1 MLILLSCAKTMS
13 PVGKLQ
19 FPFHSIPQFSRQASE
34 IALYMSQFSVEEL
47 ERLLRV
53 HSKIAV
59 ENFRRYQAFHGEEA
73 VSGPAVFAY
82 TGIVFKR
89 LSPRDFTEDQ
99 LSYMQDHLRITSF
112 CYGLLRPMDLIR
124 LYRLEGD
131 VRIPELG
138 GQTLFSYWKARLTDV
153 FIEDIR
159 KAGGVLC
166 NLASEEM
173 KGLFDWRRVEKE
185 VKVVTPE
192 FRVRK
197 NDKLT
202 TIVIYTKMNRGEL
215 ARHILRNR
223 IEDPKQLCSYTW
235 EGFEYQ
241 EGLSDEKTL
250 VFTNGF

>member
-19 FPFHSIPQFSRQASE
+19 LPFHSTPRFSRQASE
-34 IALYMSQFSVEEL
+34 IALYMSGFSVEEL

-53 HSKIAV
+53 NSKIAV
-59 ENFRRYQAFHGEEA
+59 ENFRRYQAFHGEET
-73 VSGPAVFAY
+73 VPGPAVFSY

-89 LSPRDFTEDQ
+89 LAPRDFTAEQ

-131 VRIPELG
+131 VRLPELG
-138 GQTLFSYWKARLTDV
+138 EQTLFSYWKERLTDV

-159 KAGGVLC
+159 KAGGILC

-173 KGLFDWRRVEKE
+173 KGLFDWQRVEKE

-197 NDKLT
+197 NGKLT
-202 TIVIYTKMNRGEL
+202 TVVIYTKMNRGEM
-215 ARHILRNR
+215 ARYILKNR
-223 IEDPKQLCSYTW
+223 IEDPKQLCTYSW

-241 EGLSDEKTL
+241 QGLSGEKTL
-250 VFTNGF
+250 VFTHGC